1 MTELDYRVIVT
12 DQENLAAERAIE
24 AGLSEYNRQMAGYID
39 ARSLS
44 IHVIDPGSAQ
54 VVGGLLGRT
63 SLGLFFID
71 LFFLPEALRGI
82 RLGREIMETAEAE
95 ARKRGCSAA
104 MLCTIGFQAP
114 GFYERCGYQILGRI
128 DCSPPGHT
136 RICMTKTL

>member
-1 MTELDYRVIVT
+1 MTEPDYRVIVT
-12 DQENLAAERAIE
+12 DQENPAAERAIE

-39 ARSLS
+39 ARILS
-44 IHVIDPGSAQ
+44 VHVIEPGSAQ

-63 SLGLFFID
+63 SLSLFFID
-71 LFFLPEALRGI
+71 LFFLPQALRGK
-82 RLGREIMETAEAE
+82 RLGTEVIETAEAE

-104 MLCTIGFQAP
+104 VLYTITFQAP
-114 GFYERCGYQILGRI
+114 GFYERRGYQVLGRI